1 MKKFTQHLEEA
12 KNVHMEHLEDNV
24 LNRGVVGARE
34 SINFLR
40 SLRDALSGHSSAKVN
55 ATIKWDGAPAIFVG
69 KDPSDGKF
77 FVAKK
82 GIFNKSPKVY
92 KTPAQI
98 DADTSGDLSIKLK
111 TALKYLKDINVE
123 GVLQGDLLFT
133 QDDLKLSN
141 IDNVNYITFHPN
153 TIVYAVPADST
164 LGKKIKRSA
173 IGVVWHTHY
182 TGDSFETMKAS
193 FGVNIKSLGEL
204 DKVWM
209 IDADYEDVSGSALM
223 TQAETSLLDTHL
235 KACGKTFRSISAA
248 SLNAISNNEDLL
260 TYIKTYH
267 NSKIRAGQEIT
278 NPTSHA
284 KGLIEWLLD
293 KEEKELEKRKTEK
306 GKKQFSDSFKPI
318 KQWMAN
324 TPLTTIANI
333 FELQMHIVS
342 AKKIIIKKMNQAA
355 KLKTFLKTADGFK
368 ITGEEGYVAI
378 DHLSGNA
385 VKLVDRLEF
394 SYSNFS
400 PDIIKGWQS
409 DQRRG

>member
-1 MKKFTQHLEEA
+1 MKKFNQYLEEA

-40 SLRDALSGHSSAKVN
+40 SLRDVLSGHSSAKVN
-55 ATIKWDGAPAIFVG
+55 ATVKWDGAPAIFVG

-82 GIFNKSPKVY
+82 GIFNKNPKVY
-92 KTPAQI
+92 KTSAEI
-98 DADTSGDLSIKLK
+98 DADTSGDLSVKLK
-111 TALKYLKDINVE
+111 MALKYLKDINVE

-133 QDDLKLSN
+133 QDDLKTSH
-141 IDNVNYITFHPN
+141 IDNVEYVTFHPN
-153 TIVYAVPADST
+153 TIVYAVPSNSA

-182 TGDSFETMKAS
+182 TGSSFESMKAS
-193 FGVNIKSLGEL
+193 FGFNIKSLGEL
-204 DKVWM
+204 NKVWM

-223 TQAETSLLDTHL
+223 TASETSQVDIHL
-235 KACGKTFRSISAA
+235 QAAGKVFKSITANA
-248 SLNAISNNEDLL
+248 LNTIADNDELL
-260 TYIKTYH
+260 TFIKTYH
-267 NSKIRAGQEIT
+267 NSKIREGQEIT
-278 NPTSHA
+278 NPISHA
-284 KGLIEWLLD
+284 KGLIEWLMD
-293 KEEKELEKRKTEK
+293 REKKELDKRKTPR
-306 GKKQFSDSFKPI
+306 GKEQFTDSFKPI

-324 TPLTTIANI
+324 TPLSVIAGI
-333 FELQMHIVS
+333 FELQMHLVS
-342 AKKIIIKKMNQAA
+342 AKKVIIKKMNQAA
-355 KLKTFLKTADGFK
+355 KLKTFLKTSDGFK

-394 SYSNFS
+394 SYANFN
-400 PDIIKGWQS
+400 PNIIKGWQS

>member
-1 MKKFTQHLEEA
+1 MKKFNQYLEEA

-24 LNRGVVGARE
+24 INRGVVGARE

-55 ATIKWDGAPAIFVG
+55 ATVKWDGAPAIFVG

-82 GIFNKSPKVY
+82 GIFNKNPKVY
-92 KTPAQI
+92 KTPAEI
-98 DADTSGDLSIKLK
+98 DADTSGDLSVKLK
-111 TALKYLKDINVE
+111 MALKYLKDINVE

-133 QDDLKLSN
+133 QDDLKTTH
-141 IDNVNYITFHPN
+141 IDNVEYVTFHPN
-153 TIVYAVPADST
+153 TIVYAVPSNSA

-182 TGDSFETMKAS
+182 TGSSFESMKAS
-193 FGVNIKSLGEL
+193 FGFNIKSLGEL
-204 DKVWM
+204 NKVWM

-223 TQAETSLLDTHL
+223 TASETSQVDIHL
-235 KACGKTFRSISAA
+235 QAAGKVFKSITANA
-248 SLNAISNNEDLL
+248 LNTIADNDELL
-260 TYIKTYH
+260 TFIKTYH
-267 NSKIRAGQEIT
+267 NSKIREGQEIT

-284 KGLIEWLLD
+284 KGLIEWLMD
-293 KEEKELEKRKTEK
+293 REKKELDKRKTPR
-306 GKKQFSDSFKPI
+306 GKEQFTASFKPI
-318 KQWMAN
+318 KQWMVN
-324 TPLTTIANI
+324 TPLSVIAGI
-333 FELQMHIVS
+333 FELQMHLVS
-342 AKKIIIKKMNQAA
+342 AKKVIIKKMNQAA
-355 KLKTFLKTADGFK
+355 KLKTFLKTSDGFK

-394 SYSNFS
+394 SYANFN
-400 PDIIKGWQS
+400 PNIIKGWQS